1 MKVECICTSDIT
13 ATLYNDRSNQV
24 EDAELEIGQD
34 ARVLAVAME
43 EDGQHREVQVF
54 FDHVRLFYEAFICKL
69 LKKFPFKSTLLSDL
83 RVLNPEERTTLN
95 DFPNIIVRLAQHFPQ
110 LVLGDKLDALRTEA
124 LDFQMASL
132 PTSTTGMD
140 VDEFWASIHEIRTVD
155 TNQPVYSTLLVLI
168 RALLA
173 LPASNADSE
182 RCFSMVRK
190 IDSEDKSHLERT
202 TVASLLALKL
212 NVDEDCFSF
221 KPPKA
226 LLEINKSAV
235 RQYNEEHGSYS
246 NA

>member
-1 MKVECICTSDIT
+1 
-13 ATLYNDRSNQV
+13 
-24 EDAELEIGQD
+24 
-34 ARVLAVAME
+34 
-43 EDGQHREVQVF
+43 
-54 FDHVRLFYEAFICKL
+54 
-69 LKKFPFKSTLLSDL
+69 
-83 RVLNPEERTTLN
+83 
-95 DFPNIIVRLAQHFPQ
+95 
-110 LVLGDKLDALRTEA
+110 
-124 LDFQMASL
+124 MASL
-132 PTSTTGMD
+132 PTSTTGVD
-140 VDEFWASIHEIRTVD
+140 VDEFWASIHEIHTVD

-182 RCFSMVRK
+182 RCFSMVQK
-190 IDSEDKSHLERT
+190 IDSEDRSHLERT

-212 NVDEDCFSF
+212 NVDADCFSF